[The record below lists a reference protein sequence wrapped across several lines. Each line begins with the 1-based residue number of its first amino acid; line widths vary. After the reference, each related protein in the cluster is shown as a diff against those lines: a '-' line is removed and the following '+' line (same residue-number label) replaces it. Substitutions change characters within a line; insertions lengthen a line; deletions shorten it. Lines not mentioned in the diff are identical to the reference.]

1 MGMFDFLFGG
11 DQEQTTTTNARKTT
25 PGEDWQRHLALA
37 LMGGGMQ
44 GMGFQPPEVAG
55 SSMGGKGWSF
65 GGQGQ
70 STTMP
75 TQPGIMGMPV
85 GGGAGGGVGQFGMPI
100 PDITNSIYASLMR
113 EIDTGMAKRGGA
125 EDAAMARRGMLSSSE
140 GRALGRQR
148 TADATQAGLGAR
160 TTALTT
166 GENIMQSRYGLG
178 QQDQALQM
186 QKIQQLLGQ
195 IGMGSSM
202 YGSVQNRLYGQG
214 SQTTVA
220 PGGGLLGDLA
230 TGAGM
235 FLGGGG
241 LGLFGGNKDKK
252 PVVS

>member
-1 MGMFDFLFGG
+1 MGIFDWLVGG
-11 DQEQTTTTNARKTT
+11 DQESTTTVSGRKTT

-55 SSMGGKGWSF
+55 SSMGRKGWNF
-65 GGQGQ
+65 GGPGQ

-85 GGGAGGGVGQFGMPI
+85 GGGMGGMGQFGMPI
-100 PDITNSIYASLMR
+100 PDITNSIYGSLMR
-113 EIDTGMAKRGGA
+113 EIDAGMAKRGGI

-186 QKIQQLLGQ
+186 QKIQQLLSQ

-202 YGSVQNRLYGQG
+202 YGNVQGQVYGQG
-214 SQTTVA
+214 SQTTTA

-241 LGLFGGNKDKK
+241 MGLFGGNKDKK